1 VHGIAAVTFAAPVGF
16 GLGPAILF
24 CPADRPDRYDKAVER
39 ADAVIIDLED
49 AVAAADKVTA
59 REALVSHPLDPS
71 RTIVRVNGFE
81 TDDFEADL
89 AALRDTAYRT
99 VMLPKA
105 SSAAET
111 QALRGY
117 DVIALCETAVG
128 VLAAGELAAADH
140 VVALFWGAEDLV
152 ASLGGTSSRRVD
164 GTYRDVARHAR
175 SSVLLA
181 AAANGIA
188 AIDSVYLNISDA
200 EGLAAEAEDAVASGF
215 AATAC
220 IHPSQVD
227 VIRMA
232 YKPSEAQLER
242 ARAILALAE
251 TSHGVFAYEGQM
263 VDEPVLRHART
274 VVARTTP
281 PGSPSRS

>member
-1 VHGIAAVTFAAPVGF
+1 VTFE
-16 GLGPAILF
+16 LGPAILF
-24 CPADRPDRYDKAVER
+24 CPADRPDRYAKALER
-39 ADAVIIDLED
+39 ADAVILDLED
-49 AVAAADKVTA
+49 AVAPRDKAAA
-59 REALVSHPLDPS
+59 REALVAHPLDAS
-71 RTIVRVNGFE
+71 RVIVRVNGFE
-81 TDDFEADL
+81 TEDFEADL
-89 AALRDTAYRT
+89 AALRQTSYRT

-111 QALRGY
+111 HPLRDY
-117 DVIALCETAVG
+117 DVIALCETAAG
-128 VLAAGELAAADH
+128 ILAAGELAAMEH
-140 VVALFWGAEDLV
+140 VTALFWGAEDLV

-164 GTYRDVARHAR
+164 GKYRDVARHAR

-181 AAANGIA
+181 AAANAIA
-188 AIDSVYLNISDA
+188 AIDSVYLDIADLA
-200 EGLAAEAEDAVASGF
+200 GLAVEAEDAVASGF

-227 VIRMA
+227 TIRTA
-232 YKPSEAQLER
+232 YAPTAAQLER

-274 VVARTTP
+274 LVARAP
-281 PGSPSRS
+281 HV